1 MFEFIKRLFKKE
13 HVMYGELGG
22 KQLARPVFNEKTQS
36 MELQIKGEKY
46 ALRGFPRQAILHGP
60 MVPLKRYMKNFII
73 EALVKCMPFKIPDEN
88 LVEPVREMARVFDLL
103 IEAED
108 EPDMKKLMG
117 QMKDAVCMILHE
129 DDAWRF
135 RWQWAMEK
143 LNMNKIK
150 LNKSDKYFMRGKS
163 FKVD

>member
-1 MFEFIKRLFKKE
+1 M
-13 HVMYGELGG
+13 GG

-46 ALRGFPRQAILHGP
+46 PLRGFPRHSLLHGP

-73 EALVKCMPFKIPDEN
+73 EALVKCIPFKIPDEN
-88 LVEPVREMARVFDLL
+88 LVEPIRELARVFDLL
-103 IEAED
+103 VKAED
-108 EPDMKKLMG
+108 EPDMKKMMG
-117 QMKDAVCMILHE
+117 QMKDSICMILNE

-135 RWQWAMEK
+135 RFQWAMEK
-143 LNMNKIK
+143 LDMNKIK
-150 LNKSDKYFMRGKS
+150 LSKSDKYFMRGKS